1 MFIGDGVALVT
12 AEAGEVS
19 EKLSTFMLKVYFRIR
34 SFFFFI
40 SVPDYTGSYC
50 LLLFLVQKIN
60 LKRQQNK
67 TKPKKGGEGKRAC
80 KMSLHALSLS
90 LRPGLTGT

>member
-19 EKLSTFMLKVYFRIR
+19 EKLSTFMLKVYFRIK
-34 SFFFFI
+34 SFFFFFL

-60 LKRQQNK
+60 
-67 TKPKKGGEGKRAC
+67 
-80 KMSLHALSLS
+80 
-90 LRPGLTGT
+90 